1 MMFETH
7 RLGSRAPE
15 LVSASLVGVLV
26 LAVAR
31 VLVGTLLWAI
41 YAGMP
46 PVLWG
51 KHIPEGTTLATSD
64 ILALMLSP
72 AIWTGY
78 VLFGSIAGA
87 LAHRFESPED
97 SRKRRLAL
105 FCCWTLLLVSS
116 GWFLWVT
123 GIIVALSG
131 RHGALPGGDWRY
143 GALAFLGASVEPSVT
158 GVAILCMSRWLQSL
172 HAPIKSLL
180 EARW

>member
-1 MMFETH
+1 MH
-7 RLGSRAPE
+7 RVQRNKA
-15 LVSASLVGVLV
+15 SAIQLLSAAVAGIVV
-26 LAVAR
+26 LAFAR
-31 VLVGTLLWAI
+31 VFVGTLLWVV
-41 YAGMP
+41 YAGTP

-78 VLFGSIAGA
+78 LLFGSIAGA
-87 LAHRFESPED
+87 LAYRFESPED

-105 FCCWTLLLVSS
+105 LCCWALLLISS
-116 GWFLWVT
+116 GWFLWIT
-123 GIIVALSG
+123 GIIVGLSG
-131 RHGALPGGDWRY
+131 KYGPPPGGDWRY
-143 GALAFLGASVEPSVT
+143 GALAILGASVEPSVT
-158 GVAILCMSRWLQSL
+158 GIAILRMSRWLQSL